1 MVPAPGKIAFAAG
14 TLDRAAHLRD
24 DGGAERLRDRAGSR
38 VVAVG
43 EAQSVALSSES
54 GALALVPVAEVPAG
68 AELTF
73 LGLEPSGAGLFAYDA
88 IADGEPGRA
97 GGPAAPAG
105 AKARAS
111 PGSSSSRCAGSVAS
125 SIRAT
130 RRSRPTRSRWS
141 AGIA

>member
-24 DGGAERLRDRAGSR
+24 DGSAERLRDRAGSR

-43 EAQSVALSSES
+43 EAQSVALLSD
-54 GALALVPVAEVPAG
+54 GGVLALALAPLAEVPAG

-73 LGLEPSGAGLFAYDA
+73 LGLEPSGAGRFAYDA
-88 IADGEPGRA
+88 VADGEPGRA
-97 GGPAAPAG
+97 GGPGEGEGP
-105 AKARAS
+105 AS
-111 PGSSSSRCAGSVAS
+111 PGSSSSRCAASVAS